1 MSHPLLYSAQMTA
14 RDVEAKWQM
23 EFAESI
29 QAHVLA
35 VPEVAAWPDI
45 AALFERAAGKPR
57 PDWEWPVVAC
67 RAVGG
72 DPIAAIPGA
81 AAIGCLYISIIL
93 VDDMLDE
100 DPRGE
105 HLRRGCGPTANIAL
119 ALQAAAFRVI
129 DQAAVSAERRAAV
142 TSSLAWLALATCWG
156 QDLDAQNLEG
166 EDNYW
171 KVVRA
176 KSTPFYGTALHV
188 GALLGN
194 APLKVADALRD
205 VGLLLGEVIQIQ
217 DDLMDTFQVPAAP
230 DWTQGRLSL
239 PILYARTADHP
250 DRARFMELLSQAN
263 DPGAL
268 REAQRIL
275 LRCGAVSYCAYQILQ
290 RQRQVRR
297 MIDGLSLTDPAPI
310 WNLWTEQIQPLI
322 QLLST
327 RLGSASEG
335 ARVPAELMVL
345 LE

>member
-1 MSHPLLYSAQMTA
+1 
-14 RDVEAKWQM
+14 M
-23 EFAESI
+23 ELAESI
-29 QAHVLA
+29 RAQVLA

-45 AALFERAAGKPR
+45 AALFERAASKPR
-57 PDWEWPVVAC
+57 PDWEWPVLAC

-72 DPIAAIPGA
+72 DPSWAVPGA
-81 AAIGCLYISIIL
+81 AAIGCMYVSIIL
-93 VDDMLDE
+93 VDDILDQ

-105 HLRRGCGPTANIAL
+105 YLKRGCGLTANIAL

-129 DQAAVSAERRAAV
+129 DQAPVSAERRAAV
-142 TSSLAWLALATCWG
+142 ASSLAWLALATCWG

-194 APLKVADALRD
+194 ASPEVAAALRD

-239 PILYARTADHP
+239 PILYARTADHA
-250 DRARFMELLSQAN
+250 DRGRFVELLSRAD
-263 DPGAL
+263 DPDAL

-275 LRCGAVSYCAYQILQ
+275 LRCGAVSYCAYQMLE

-297 MIDGLSLTDPAPI
+297 MIRSLPLADPTPI
-310 WNLWTEQIQPLI
+310 RDLWTEQIQPLI

-327 RLGSASEG
+327 RLGRESEDG
-335 ARVPAELMVL
+335 RIPDTRIPDELMGL

>member
-1 MSHPLLYSAQMTA
+1 MKA
-14 RDVEAKWQM
+14 RDVGVRWQM

-29 QAHVLA
+29 RAHVLA
-35 VPEVAAWPDI
+35 VPEVASWPDI
-45 AALFERAAGKPR
+45 AALFERAASKPR
-57 PDWEWPVVAC
+57 PDWEWPVLAC
-67 RAVGG
+67 RAVGS
-72 DPIAAIPGA
+72 DPSLAVPGA
-81 AAIGCLYISIIL
+81 AAIGCLYVSIIL

-129 DQAAVSAERRAAV
+129 DQAVVSAERRAAV

-194 APLKVADALRD
+194 APLEVAAALRD
-205 VGLLLGEVIQIQ
+205 LGLLLGEVIQIQ

-230 DWTQGRLSL
+230 DWTRGRLSL
-239 PILYARTADHP
+239 PILYASSADHP
-250 DRARFMELLSQAN
+250 DRARFMELLPQAN

-275 LRCGAVSYCAYQILQ
+275 LRCGAVSYCAYQMLQ
-290 RQRQVRR
+290 RQRQVRQ
-297 MIDGLSLTDPAPI
+297 MIDGLSLADPAPI
-310 WNLWTEQIQPLI
+310 RNLWTEQIQPLI
-322 QLLST
+322 RLLST
-327 RLGSASEG
+327 RLGPGSGDEPI
-335 ARVPAELMVL
+335 PAELMAL
-345 LE
+345 ME